1 VVITA
6 NQTVQLTDA
15 LDRDLGTLVIE
26 EVRDE
31 LLLGE
36 FTPGADYPAV
46 REIFEGFSEAVEACS
61 LSVVDQFDT
70 QIAALGIRVTWCNA
84 TRPVHDVQIYT
95 DGAASCRL
103 PFASKA

>member
-46 REIFEGFSEAVEACS
+46 REIFEGFSDRRGLLIVRRR
-61 LSVVDQFDT
+61 SVRHANRGSRYPRNV
-70 QIAALGIRVTWCNA
+70 
-84 TRPVHDVQIYT
+84 VQRDST
-95 DGAASCRL
+95 G
-103 PFASKA
+103 P